1 MAVVLGKSLEDW
13 EKLKADQT
21 AKEIRQQPVLWL
33 KILSML
39 EEKGEVFEFV
49 RNFQEDFPEGRI
61 ILSGSGSSAYVGDVA
76 APFLHFRKDLRFIS
90 IPSTDLII
98 SPDHYLNRKIPT
110 LLISLSRSGNNP
122 EGLGAYHL
130 ISEEIETY
138 RHLVITC
145 AKSGRLAQKAEK
157 DPHARVIVTPPEAE
171 DKGYTTTSGFTCLL
185 LILLMLFE
193 KGPEKRAEEI
203 RDLATSAGKLLDTQ
217 WQAISALAK
226 ENYDRVLFIGTSA
239 FKGLAAEGQLALLE
253 MTSGKKVAASEST
266 LGFRYNKRFL
276 PDENSLTFLL
286 FSSHPYTRQF
296 EEDLL
301 YEIYQNKIGK
311 KVVAIA
317 WKDWDHLSSYCDQAF
332 FPVEENEAYP
342 GSGYAAL
349 FYVLYLQLFAFFSA
363 IHLGVSPDHPVPY
376 GLNKHE
382 PKRGKDFSSYSSF
395 R

>member
-1 MAVVLGKSLEDW
+1 MAVILGKSVESW
-13 EKLKADQT
+13 KKLKADQT

-33 KILSML
+33 KTLSML
-39 EEKGEVFEFV
+39 EEREDVFEFV
-49 RNFQEDFPEGRI
+49 RKFQADFPDGRI
-61 ILSGSGSSAYVGDVA
+61 ILSGAGSSACIGDIA

-98 SPDHYLNRKIPT
+98 SPDHYLNRKVPT
-110 LLISLSRSGNNP
+110 LLVTISRSGNNP

-130 ISEEIETY
+130 VSEEIDTY
-138 RHLVITC
+138 RHLVITSSQ
-145 AKSGRLAQKAEK
+145 SGRLAQKAEK
-157 DPHARVIVTPPEAE
+157 DPNAKVIVTPPESE
-171 DKGYTTTSGFTCLL
+171 DKAYTATSGFTCLL
-185 LILLMLFE
+185 LSLLMLFE

-203 RDLATSAGKLLDTQ
+203 RDLAIDAGKLLDTQ

-226 ENYDRVLFIGTSA
+226 EDYDRVLFIGTSA
-239 FKGLAAEGQLALLE
+239 FKGLASEGQLALLE
-253 MTSGKKVAASEST
+253 MTSGKKVASSEST

-276 PDENSLTFLL
+276 PDDNTLIVLL

-301 YEIYQNKIGK
+301 HEIYQNKIGK

-317 WKDWDHLSSYCDQAF
+317 WRDWDHLSSYCDQAF
-332 FPVEENEAYP
+332 FPVPEEEAYP

-363 IHLGVSPDHPVPY
+363 IHLGVSPDNPIPN

-382 PKRGKDFSSYSSF
+382 PKRGKDFLSYSSF